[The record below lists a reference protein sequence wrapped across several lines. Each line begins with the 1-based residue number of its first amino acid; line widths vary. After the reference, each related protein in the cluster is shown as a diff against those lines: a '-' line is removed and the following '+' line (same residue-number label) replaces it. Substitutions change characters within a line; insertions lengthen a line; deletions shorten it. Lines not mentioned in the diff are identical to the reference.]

1 MDFANHNTPIE
12 KYQDIIYW
20 SEGRQYLILF
30 QDLFWEDE
38 IVEEILIL
46 RYKKFGLENLLGQL
60 NLQNPK
66 TGQKDPIFL

>member
-1 MDFANHNTPIE
+1 M
-12 KYQDIIYW
+12 YQDILNW

-30 QDLFWEDE
+30 QDLFWENE

-46 RYKKFGLENLLGQL
+46 GDEELGLEDLLGQL

-66 TGQKDPIFL
+66 ARKQRSKINLNNSFGSLTD